1 MGYRRYPRFSPQP
14 SATAI
19 VNDSLATIYP
29 ISYRLAGEPPQTISP
44 SDFPFYLSTQPG
56 CCEKYPFL
64 PDLASLE
71 LASYQLAV
79 EPIPF
84 PVTVHER
91 TINPTVRIMEAAWTG
106 LPEFLRDQSSQPQHH
121 QALVLLYQPAPHAA
135 VQIRTAH
142 NHDLLALKIVTEGI
156 GSKKAAVEAG
166 VTIGAIDDILAMAAQ
181 RGVILTPPSTLI
193 RDQSFLQGPFADP
206 EQSRVATFALQ
217 WHLTQAC
224 DLHCRHCYDRSSRTN
239 MEFSQALHVL
249 DELYAFTQVHHVN
262 AQVSFTGGNPMLY
275 PFFYEL
281 YQEAV
286 DRGFLV
292 AILGNPMEERYIERL
307 TAIKRPEFYQVSLEG
322 LRDHND
328 YIRGAGH
335 YDRVLTFLDLL
346 RTYGIYSMVM
356 LTLTRANSPEVLALA
371 EELRGRV
378 DLFTFNRLA
387 MVGEGAELASI
398 EIERFPHLLD
408 QFLTA
413 AGSNDILSLKDNFFN
428 LLLSERKQRL
438 TGGCT
443 GFGCGAAFNFVSVLP
458 DGEVHACRKFPSL
471 IGNIFT
477 QSLADIYAGE
487 QAGKYRTG
495 SSGCFD
501 CDIRPVCRGCLAVA
515 HGFGLDV
522 FSDRD
527 PYCCKDNRGPTE
539 SAPED

>member
-1 MGYRRYPRFSPQP
+1 MEHRWYPRSSPQP
-14 SATAI
+14 LATAI
-19 VNDSLATIYP
+19 VNASLAAIYP
-29 ISYRLAGEPPQTISP
+29 ISYRLAGEPSHTISP
-44 SDFPFYLSTQPG
+44 PDFPQYLSTHPD
-56 CCEKYPFL
+56 CCAQHPFL

-71 LASYQLAV
+71 YAGYQLSV
-79 EPIPF
+79 DPIPF
-84 PVTVHER
+84 QAMVHER
-91 TINPTVRIMEAAWTG
+91 TINPTVRILEVEWTG
-106 LPEFLRDQSSQPQHH
+106 LPEFLHDQSFRPHH
-121 QALVLLYQPAPHAA
+121 QQALVLLYQSAPHST
-135 VQIRTAH
+135 VQIRTPHA
-142 NHDLLALKIVTEGI
+142 HDLLALKIVMEDI
-156 GSKKAAVEAG
+156 GSKDAAAEAG
-166 VTIGAIDDILAMAAQ
+166 VTIGSIDALLAMAAQ
-181 RGVILTPPSTLI
+181 RGLILTPPSTLI
-193 RDQSFLQGPFADP
+193 RDESFLHGPFADP

-239 MEFSQALHVL
+239 MEFAQALHVL
-249 DELYAFTQVHHVN
+249 DELYAFSQAHHVN

-275 PFFYEL
+275 PFFYEV

-307 TAIKRPEFYQVSLEG
+307 LTIKRPEFYQVSLEG

-335 YDRVLTFLDLL
+335 YDRVLNFLELL
-346 RTYGIYSMVM
+346 RAYDIYSMVM

-387 MVGEGAELASI
+387 MVGEGAELASLKTDD
-398 EIERFPHLLD
+398 FPQLLD
-408 QFLTA
+408 QFLA
-413 AGSNDILSLKDNFFN
+413 AAANNDILSLKDNFFN
-428 LLLSERKQRL
+428 LLLSERQQPL

-477 QSLADIYAGE
+477 QSLANIYAGE
-487 QAGKYRTG
+487 QAEKYRTG
-495 SSGCFD
+495 SSDCFD
-501 CDIRPVCRGCLAVA
+501 CEIRPVCRGCLAVA
-515 HGFGLDV
+515 HGFGLNV
-522 FSDRD
+522 FTDRD
-527 PYCCKDNRGPTE
+527 PYCFKDNRGPAE
-539 SAPED
+539 AVDND